1 MSIESMFSLKYR
13 QTRTLP
19 EAWCAAFAARQVTA
33 LTDGGSVR

>member
-19 EAWCAAFAARQVTA
+19 EAWCAAFVARQVTA